1 MNPGFPSFTTTI
13 DRRLRPSAS
22 APLAVGFSGG
32 GDSLALLILT
42 LDWARAHGRAV
53 LALTVDHRLNPA
65 SAVWTTDALAKAQD
79 LGADAR
85 ALAWAGDKPTTG
97 LPAAARAAR
106 HALLADAARDAGARV
121 LLLGHTADDLAEAA
135 AMRAAGSTVSD
146 PRDWS
151 PSPAWPQG
159 RGVFV
164 LRPLLGVGRA
174 EIRDWLRARG
184 ETWLDDPAND
194 DPKYARARAR
204 RDLQSSKILSSRTSA
219 QRADPGPPEAPNFGS
234 APDLRYASSGTTGR
248 EGGAPSAAPPPPL
261 RGGGEDYLT
270 LPRNAPAAHVAAAC
284 LCAAGTT
291 QPPRGERLQR
301 LVARIRAGENFTAT
315 LAGAR
320 VEATGEGVSF
330 FREPGEARRSTPPP
344 VGEVSPQAAEGVVI
358 ERPTSLP
365 TDPSDRLTHGGRDY
379 LELPVSQ
386 PVVWD
391 GRYEITAAG
400 PGLVVRPL
408 QGLAARLPA
417 AQRQA
422 LKGFP
427 AAARPSLP
435 VVVAPDGTAS
445 CPILAEPNATRAR
458 CLVMD
463 RFGAATGRV
472 DQEPAT

>member
-1 MNPGFPSFTTTI
+1 MSFPAFTAALE
-13 DRRLRPSAS
+13 RRLRPTAA

-53 LALTVDHRLNPA
+53 LALTVDHRLNSA
-65 SAVWTTDALAKAQD
+65 SAAWTADALAKAQG

-85 ALAWAGDKPTTG
+85 ALAWTGDKPSTG

-106 HALLADAARDAGARV
+106 HALLADAAREAGARV

-135 AMRAAGSTVSD
+135 AMRAEGSTVSD

-164 LRPLLGVGRA
+164 LRPLLSVGRV

-194 DPKYARARAR
+194 DPRFARARAR
-204 RDLQSSKILSSRTSA
+204 RNLQSSKVLSFRTSA
-219 QRADPGPPEAPNFGS
+219 QRADLGPPEAP
-234 APDLRYASSGTTGR
+234 
-248 EGGAPSAAPPPPL
+248 PSAAPPRPL
-261 RGGGEDYLT
+261 LGGGEGYLT
-270 LPRNAPAAHVAAAC
+270 LSRNALAAHVAAAC
-284 LCAAGTT
+284 LCAAGTS

-301 LVARIRAGENFTAT
+301 LVDRIRAGEDFTAT

-320 VEATGEGVSF
+320 IEAAGEGVSF
-330 FREPGEARRSTPPP
+330 FREPGETHRSKPTP
-344 VGEVSPQAAEGVVI
+344 VREGGVV
-358 ERPTSLP
+358 
-365 TDPSDRLTHGGRDY
+365 
-379 LELPVSQ
+379 ELPPNQ
-386 PVVWD
+386 PLVWD
-391 GRYEITAAG
+391 GRYEITAAQ
-400 PGLVVRPL
+400 PGVTVRPL
-408 QGLAARLPA
+408 QGLASRLPA

-435 VVVAPDGTAS
+435 VVLAPDGTAS
-445 CPILAEPNATRAR
+445 CPILAEPNGTLTR

-463 RFGAATGRV
+463 RFEAATGRV